1 MVVNGWD
8 SSMSVKHIYKFS
20 VKSTVVSHLPPSK
33 FCSSIC
39 FMSEILDEYI
49 LLYFT
54 WPYEEFMFGN

>member
-1 MVVNGWD
+1 MIIAMVINSWD
-8 SSMSVKHIYKFS
+8 LSMSENINKFS

-39 FMSEILDEYI
+39 FMSEILDEYL

-54 WPYEEFMFGN
+54 GINVWK